1 MRKAADGHLS
11 SAGAWPVRW
20 HRVVPA
26 RLAERRWLTGEG
38 SLTQRLRQA
47 SATFGVLRLAQH
59 RGGACH
65 DELPCIRPA
74 ARPGAGA
81 AGGAEAGATAGRPR
95 GTARPRTVLSREV
108 LLLCDGLPTVWAHS
122 VIDAAALRGRWRWL
136 AGLGNRPLGE
146 ALFRDPQVR
155 RGPLS
160 FRRLRAPDPRYL
172 GAAAELSARG
182 LSVPR
187 ALWARRSVF
196 VAGGRQLLVTEV
208 FLPAVASL
216 PPVRAVRPAILRPQD
231 RAPAADDL
239 PDGR

>member
-1 MRKAADGHLS
+1 MHKAADGHLS
-11 SAGAWPVRW
+11 STGPGPSRW

-38 SLTQRLRQA
+38 SLTQRLREA

-74 ARPGAGA
+74 ARSGA
-81 AGGAEAGATAGRPR
+81 AGGAKVGAAAGRPR
-95 GTARPRTVLSREV
+95 ATARPRTVLSREV

-146 ALFRDPQVR
+146 ALFRDPQVQ

-216 PPVRAVRPAILRPQD
+216 RPVRAVRPAILRPQL